1 MMWKKNKYIKISVF
15 KTCLALSQEQIWT
28 LAEVICMK
36 QLKNDSFRMVFAFLI
51 FQVKDIAKFN
61 KTKIEQS
68 TVLKSFK
75 FY

>member
-1 MMWKKNKYIKISVF
+1 MMWKKNKYIKICLF

-51 FQVKDIAKFN
+51 F
-61 KTKIEQS
+61 
-68 TVLKSFK
+68 
-75 FY
+75 